1 MNGVLKAIPKATVY
15 RIAGGVALLSALSAF
30 ALAALLRPYLGDV
43 VGYVFVPL
51 LVALL
56 AWAIAGAVRLRLVG
70 FLPSEADH
78 FIPDA
83 LRPWIRFWLLV
94 RLGLLGAML
103 LLLAATVVTAS
114 GGGPVNYCVEALV
127 FVVIVRLLVDL
138 IFGAA
143 FNVGIISR
151 RHRPR

>member
-1 MNGVLKAIPKATVY
+1 MNGVLKAIPKAIVY
-15 RIAGGVALLSALSAF
+15 RVAGGVALLSALSAF
-30 ALAALLRPYLGDV
+30 AVAALLRPYLGDV

-56 AWAIAGAVRLRLVG
+56 AWAVAGAVRLRVVG

-94 RLGLLGAML
+94 RLGLLGALL
-103 LLLAATVVTAS
+103 LLLAAIVITAIV
-114 GGGPVNYCVEALV
+114 GGPVNYSVNALV
-127 FVVIVRLLVDL
+127 FVVIVRMLVDL
-138 IFGAA
+138 VFGAA

-151 RHRPR
+151 RHSAR

>member
-1 MNGVLKAIPKATVY
+1 MNGVLRAIPKATVY
-15 RIAGGVALLSALSAF
+15 RIAGGVALLSAISAF
-30 ALAALLRPYLGDV
+30 ALAALFRPYLGDV
-43 VGYVFVPL
+43 VGYVLVPL

-56 AWAIAGAVRLRLVG
+56 AWAIAVAARLRLVG

-78 FIPDA
+78 FISDA

-103 LLLAATVVTAS
+103 LLLAAIVATAI
-114 GGGPVNYCVEALV
+114 GGGSINYCVNALV

-138 IFGAA
+138 VFGAA

-151 RHRPR
+151 RHSPS